1 MRHCEHVSR
10 SESKYQDA
18 AVRSLT
24 SASFHITQ
32 MHVDAAAAATTAAA
46 MLQYAPVSV
55 TDRVSVYFG
64 AQNDFLESA

>member
-24 SASFHITQ
+24 SASFHMTQ
-32 MHVDAAAAATTAAA
+32 MHVDAAATTAAI
-46 MLQYAPVSV
+46 LQYAPVLV
-55 TDRVSVYFG
+55 TERVSVYFG